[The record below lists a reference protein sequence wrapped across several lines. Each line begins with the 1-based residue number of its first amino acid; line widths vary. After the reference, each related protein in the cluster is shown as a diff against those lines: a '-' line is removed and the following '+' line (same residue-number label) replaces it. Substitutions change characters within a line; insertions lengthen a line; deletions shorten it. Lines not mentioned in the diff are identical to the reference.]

1 MNIKQM
7 KETISKF
14 RAADVSIIKDEKLR
28 AKAQKLQAKQGGF
41 TLLELLIVITLIATL
56 ATAALVAYDGIG
68 ESAEETAT
76 AANILAAQSLIQ
88 NYRAIENNYPNQWDN
103 LANADGSAAANQG
116 TRPLLDDKTES
127 FLGQWA
133 PTLPASSG
141 IGGSVFGAV
150 AASLDA
156 VGINEFQ
163 TLPGDFTVNNA
174 VAVPNLS
181 WNESAPGV
189 TSDDTADE
197 LEFVVANGVTS
208 DVQYDGSSVLGSKI
222 ALSIVPSAGKT
233 DAATPAPRLCTAE
246 GASISTFY
254 DGTTTAADNQA
265 LNLINDA
272 LDDDVCSLVIAVGFG
287 KDVPGTTLG
296 SKVSITNA
304 PTAATDNVNPAED
317 YARYIA
323 LFQVAEDTSGD
334 GTITTDEVLSK
345 ARLIS
350 VVDPEGGTIDQA
362 LAGANEES

>member
-7 KETISKF
+7 KQTISKF

-41 TLLELLIVITLIATL
+41 NLLELLIVITLIATL

-208 DVQYDGSSVLGSKI
+208 DV
-222 ALSIVPSAGKT
+222 
-233 DAATPAPRLCTAE
+233 
-246 GASISTFY
+246 
-254 DGTTTAADNQA
+254 
-265 LNLINDA
+265 
-272 LDDDVCSLVIAVGFG
+272 
-287 KDVPGTTLG
+287 
-296 SKVSITNA
+296 
-304 PTAATDNVNPAED
+304 
-317 YARYIA
+317 
-323 LFQVAEDTSGD
+323 
-334 GTITTDEVLSK
+334 
-345 ARLIS
+345 
-350 VVDPEGGTIDQA
+350 
-362 LAGANEES
+362 